1 MKVSRPGQRRRE
13 ALITRQRGVPG
24 AAANGGMESHPKQ
37 AAARRWL
44 ERTPRRLARAARP
57 WIGMAYTSSALAQA
71 PPASSRI
78 EASAR
83 EPLAEVVI
91 VASTPLSGAELLEE
105 QFAGSAQ
112 RVGGERIHSTRGST
126 LADVLQQNL
135 AGVTLN
141 ESQGSP
147 FMPDLNYRGFTS
159 SPLLGLPQG
168 LAIYQNGTR
177 LNEPF
182 GDTIAWDLIPELA
195 IDEATLVTG
204 LNPIYGLNALGGAL
218 SLRMKDG
225 FSFQGARAS
234 VLGGSFGRLR
244 GTLEAGLE
252 RDGWAAYAGGD
263 VLRETGFRD
272 HSPADA
278 RRLYADVRH
287 RAAHHELA
295 VSTTLARS
303 TLTGNGPAPFDLL
316 AERREAVFTYPDETK
331 TSLALVT
338 AEAGW
343 SPTRALQLRATAF
356 VRGSA
361 RHTLNG
367 DAAELEACDDDPDV
381 LCEEGDPEPVLG
393 TGGGPVPASSGGG
406 AAINTTRTRSL
417 STGVTLQLVSRHAIF
432 AHDNQLTLGVSA
444 ARAVNRFQQ
453 RSEVG
458 SFSADR
464 GVRGSG
470 FFRGDGGVVALRAS
484 STYLGFYGTD
494 TLTLL
499 PHLVLTASAR
509 FNWFDLRMRER
520 SIEALNADHDFS
532 RLNPAAGLAYT
543 PSPGTSLY
551 ANYSEASRAPT
562 PAELSCADPEAPCRL
577 PNAFLS
583 DPPLDQVVTRSVEL
597 GARLSRELDAD
608 TAVAA
613 SFALF
618 VARSRQ
624 DILFVAG
631 SLVGTGYFRNA
642 GTTQR
647 AGLEA
652 SLSAR
657 RGSVET
663 YLRYQLLR
671 ATFESSLLLPGANHP
686 GATVTPEGG
695 VIPVEPG
702 DRIPGLPT
710 HSAQL
715 GADVQPIARL
725 SVGGWLAL
733 SSSQYFR
740 GDEANLLRPLSG
752 YVTLNARGSYE
763 LSGRAAVFV
772 RADNLLNSRFETFG
786 LLGDA
791 EEVIPGADDPRYASS
806 GPPRS
811 VWAGLDVQFSP

>member
-1 MKVSRPGQRRRE
+1 MKISGPDQRRVE
-13 ALITRQRGVPG
+13 ALITRHRGAIEPAADGATRALLQRAG
-24 AAANGGMESHPKQ
+24 AH
-37 AAARRWL
+37 RWL
-44 ERTPRRLARAARP
+44 ERTRRRLSVAART
-57 WIGMAYTSSALAQA
+57 WLGIGYASSAFAQV
-71 PPASSRI
+71 PLASSGI

-91 VASTPLSGAELLEE
+91 VASTPLGGAELEHE
-105 QFAGSAQ
+105 QFAGSVQ
-112 RVGGERIHSTRGST
+112 RVDGEQIHATRGAT
-126 LADVLQQNL
+126 LADVLEQNL

-177 LNEPF
+177 LNDPF
-182 GDTIAWDLIPELA
+182 GDTIAWDLIPEFA

-244 GTLEAGLE
+244 GTLEAGLQ
-252 RDGWAAYAGGD
+252 RDGWAVYAGGD

-272 HSPADA
+272 HSPARA
-278 RRLYADVRH
+278 RRLYTDVRH
-287 RAAHHELA
+287 RTAQHELA
-295 VSTTLARS
+295 LNATLAS
-303 TLTGNGPAPFDLL
+303 SALTGNGPAPLDLL
-316 AERREAVFTYPDETK
+316 AERRQAVFTYPDETQ

-343 SPTRALQLRATAF
+343 SPTPALELRATAF

-367 DAAELEACDDDPDV
+367 DAAELAACDDEPDV
-381 LCEEGDPEPVLG
+381 LCEEDDPEPVLG
-393 TGGGPVPASSGGG
+393 PGGGPIPASTGGG

-417 STGVTLQLVSRHAIF
+417 STGVTLQLVSRHALLD
-432 AHDNQLTLGVSA
+432 HDNQLTIGVSA

-458 SFSADR
+458 SFSSDR
-464 GVRGSG
+464 GVDGSG
-470 FFRGDGGVVALRAS
+470 FFRGDAGAVALRAS

-499 PHLVLTASAR
+499 PQLSLTASAR
-509 FNWFDLRMRER
+509 FNRFDLRMRDP
-520 SIEALNADHDFS
+520 SVEALNADHGFS
-532 RLNPAAGLAYT
+532 RLNPAVGLAYA
-543 PSPGTSLY
+543 PAPGTALY
-551 ANYSEASRAPT
+551 ANYSEANRAPT
-562 PAELSCADPEAPCRL
+562 AAELSCADPEAPCRL

-583 DPPLDQVVTRSVEL
+583 DPPLEQVVTRSVEL
-597 GARLSRELDAD
+597 GARISRELDAD
-608 TAVAA
+608 TALTASVAV
-613 SFALF
+613 FA
-618 VARSRQ
+618 AQSAQ

-657 RGSVET
+657 LGSVES

-686 GATVTPEGG
+686 DATATPEGD

-702 DRIPGLPT
+702 DRIPGLPM
-710 HSAQL
+710 HSARI

-725 SVGGWLAL
+725 SVGAWLAL
-733 SSSQYFR
+733 NSSQYHR
-740 GDEANLLRPLSG
+740 GDEANLLRPVAG

-763 LSGRAAVFV
+763 LSSRALVFL
-772 RADNLLNSRFETFG
+772 RADNLLNSKFETFG
-786 LLGDA
+786 LLGNA
-791 EEVIPGADDPRYASS
+791 EEVIPGADDPRYASP